1 MTERAVRLPD
11 VGEGVAE
18 AELVEWLVK
27 VGDHVQEEQPLAVV
41 MTDKASIEVPTPIA
55 GEVVWLAGEPGQNL
69 ATGSDLVRLR
79 VDEEGDDAGGLAVT
93 DVDRVPEPA
102 SVSNSRPASGPT
114 SDPDPGHV
122 AGHQSAA
129 ASSPTAVRPAISAV
143 SHDAPAGPEAAGR
156 ASGGRVAAAAAAS
169 TTPGDSPGL
178 PGLSSDHASG
188 PADRPLPVRHGEA
201 PSAGAPGPRLRPGAT
216 PILPRPVGERPLAS
230 PSVRLR
236 AREAGVDLRRI
247 AGSGPAGRI
256 THDDLDRLFEQGPQP
271 APAGTGL
278 VADESVEDI
287 PVIGLRRRIVEKMRI
302 AHERVV
308 DLTYVEEVDVTELET
323 LRARLNKH
331 YHDSGRTHLTPLPFL
346 MRAMAIAIA
355 AQPRLNA
362 HFDDDAGVLRRHGG
376 VHIGIA
382 AQTAAGLVVPVVRH
396 VEARDLWSCAAELAR
411 VTDAAK
417 GGTATRE
424 ELSGSTITLTSLG
437 PLGGLMST
445 PIINYPEVAIV
456 GVNRIAVRPHWD
468 GHAFVPRRMMNLSC
482 SFDHRIVDGWDGA
495 VFVQRIKA
503 LIETP
508 AMLFVS

>member
-1 MTERAVRLPD
+1 M
-11 VGEGVAE
+11 
-18 AELVEWLVK
+18 
-27 VGDHVQEEQPLAVV
+27 
-41 MTDKASIEVPTPIA
+41 
-55 GEVVWLAGEPGQNL
+55 
-69 ATGSDLVRLR
+69 
-79 VDEEGDDAGGLAVT
+79 
-93 DVDRVPEPA
+93 
-102 SVSNSRPASGPT
+102 
-114 SDPDPGHV
+114 
-122 AGHQSAA
+122 
-129 ASSPTAVRPAISAV
+129 
-143 SHDAPAGPEAAGR
+143 
-156 ASGGRVAAAAAAS
+156 
-169 TTPGDSPGL
+169 
-178 PGLSSDHASG
+178 
-188 PADRPLPVRHGEA
+188 
-201 PSAGAPGPRLRPGAT
+201 
-216 PILPRPVGERPLAS
+216 
-230 PSVRLR
+230 RLR

-256 THDDLDRLFEQGPQP
+256 THDDLDRLFEQGPRP
-271 APAGTGL
+271 APAGTVL

-287 PVIGLRRRIVEKMRI
+287 PIIGLRRRIVEKMRI

-323 LRARLNKH
+323 LRTRLNEH
-331 YHDSGRTHLTPLPFL
+331 YHDSGRTHLTRLPIL
-346 MRAMAIAIA
+346 MRAMAIALA

-396 VEARDLWSCAAELAR
+396 VEARDLWGCAAELAR

-468 GHAFVPRRMMNLSC
+468 GHAFVPRRMMNLWC

-508 AMLFVS
+508 AMLFVP